1 MAWNFNSRE
10 PVFLQIANRIRCD
23 ILNGKYGPDEQIPA
37 VRQLAFEASVNPNTM
52 QKSLTYLEDEG
63 LLYSK
68 GTIGR
73 FVTSDS
79 EILKKAREKMKKNCM
94 DDLLARAK
102 EAGIGKEEL
111 INYIKEADNI

>member
-10 PVFLQIANRIRCD
+10 PVFLQIANRMRCD
-23 ILNGKYGPDEQIPA
+23 ILGGKYMPDEQIPA

-52 QKSLTYLEDEG
+52 QKSLSFLENEG

-68 GTIGR
+68 GTVGR
-73 FVTSDS
+73 FVTSDR
-79 EILKKAREKMKKNCM
+79 EILRAAQTKMKKSCM

>member
-10 PVFLQIANRIRCD
+10 PVFLQIANRLRCD
-23 ILNGKYGPDEQIPA
+23 ILNGKYKPDEQIPA

-52 QKSLTYLEDEG
+52 QKSLSFLEDEG

-73 FVTSDS
+73 FVTSDG
-79 EILKKAREKMKKNCM
+79 EILKEAREKMKKSCM
-94 DDLLARAK
+94 DDLIARAK
-102 EAGIGKEEL
+102 ESGISKDEL
-111 INYIKEADNI
+111 IDYIRKADNI